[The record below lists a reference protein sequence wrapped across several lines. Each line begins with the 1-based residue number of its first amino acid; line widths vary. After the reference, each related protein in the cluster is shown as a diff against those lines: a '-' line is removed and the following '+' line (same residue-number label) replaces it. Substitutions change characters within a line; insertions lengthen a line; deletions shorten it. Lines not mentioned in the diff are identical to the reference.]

1 MNTLIFNGSPRPNG
15 DTAALISALKEAL
28 AGGVDIVNCYRADI
42 RPCVDCRACRQSFA
56 CAIEDEM
63 QAVYSRILEA
73 DAIVIASPVYFSSLT
88 GRTLDVLSRLQPGF
102 YARSRGEAG
111 FSNKA
116 RRGGILLV
124 GGGIGSAELAVKQSR
139 LLLRAMNCV
148 AIAEPVMS
156 LSTDRLPAAQDA
168 AALDAA
174 RELARFLN
182 GG

>member
-15 DTAALISALKEAL
+15 DTSALIAALTEAL
-28 AGGVDIVNCYRADI
+28 EGRVDIINCYRANI
-42 RPCVDCRACRQSFA
+42 RPCVDCRACKDAFA
-56 CAIEDEM
+56 CAILDEM
-63 QAVYSRILEA
+63 QAVYARILEA

-116 RRGGILLV
+116 RRGGTLLV
-124 GGGIGSAELAVKQSR
+124 GGGNGSAELAVKQSR
-139 LLLRAMNCV
+139 LLLRAMNC
-148 AIAEPVMS
+148 APIAEPVMS
-156 LSTDRLPAAQDA
+156 LNTDRLPAARDF

-174 RELARFLN
+174 RRLARFLN
-182 GG
+182 GV